1 MTEKIFLIVLAHLI
15 GDYVLQSDFI
25 ATTKGENWYHLF
37 VHSILY
43 VVPFYFIFGF
53 NYQLFFLFLSHFVID
68 AGKAFTY
75 KQLYKCILEPEHYDE
90 DEERYVDY
98 LNDYMEY
105 EIKPDWC
112 PLKKLPEKK
121 PNPNH
126 TRYIDGYNK
135 CLKEIG
141 G

>member
-1 MTEKIFLIVLAHLI
+1 MSKSIV
-15 GDYVLQSDFI
+15 VLETPCDCLECMFI
-25 ATTKGENWYHLF
+25 REYGVTSTDK
-37 VHSILY
+37 
-43 VVPFYFIFGF
+43 P
-53 NYQLFFLFLSHFVID
+53 
-68 AGKAFTY
+68 FTY
-75 KQLYKCILEPEHYDE
+75 KQLYNCVLEPEHYDE

-121 PNPNH
+121 SKTN
-126 TRYIDGYNK
+126 TLSKEYNK
-135 CLKEIG
+135 EKDLIAKGWNDCLNEIG